1 MQLTTKETSLLKD
14 LADQEK
20 LCIDKYKK
28 HASAACDTQLKNL
41 FTNLASVEQTHL
53 DTLTTLQSGTVPPT
67 GTGNTTLPTFTA
79 TYGMTDSECKKT
91 DCYLCTDVLAGEKHV
106 SSLYD
111 TCIFEF
117 KDTGAR
123 DVLNHIQKE
132 EQQHGKMI
140 YDYMTVNGMY
150 SG

>member
-1 MQLTTKETSLLKD
+1 MQLTTKETTLLKD

-28 HASAACDTQLKNL
+28 HAASACDTQLKNL

-53 DTLTTLQSGTVPPT
+53 DTVTALQGGTVPPT

-79 TYGMTDSECKKT
+79 TYGTTDSECKKA

-106 SSLYD
+106 SALYD

-117 KDTGAR
+117 TDAGAR
-123 DVLNHIQKE
+123 SALNHIQKE
-132 EQQHGKMI
+132 EQEHGQML
-140 YDYMTVNGMY
+140 YDYMACHGMTA
-150 SG
+150 

>member
-1 MQLTTKETSLLKD
+1 MQLTEKESTLLKD

-28 HASAACDTQLKNL
+28 HAVTACDTQLKNL
-41 FTNLASVEQTHL
+41 FTTLASVEQTHL

-67 GTGNTTLPTFTA
+67 GTGSKALPTFTA
-79 TYGMTDSECKKT
+79 TYGMTDSTNKQS

-106 SSLYD
+106 SALYD

-123 DVLNHIQKE
+123 EVLNHLQKE
-132 EQQHGKMI
+132 EQDHGKMI
-140 YDYMTVNGMY
+140 YDYMAVNGMY
-150 SG
+150 QG